1 MDSEEVKAS
10 SGTDPEKTDN
20 EYAKKYV
27 PEPGDTDGENLHP
40 IKRYSVLATAL
51 LETKAM
57 IGSGLLNVPYT
68 FKTLGII
75 FSIGASL
82 LFNFIT
88 FISVYFLIRCKDIT
102 QRYSYAVYSKLTMGY
117 IGDLSCKIAIFVRS
131 ISLCCVLLKILG
143 NILRTLLLIFF
154 KEYGDKFYLDSKF
167 LVIIFGIIITPLMI
181 QKDISGI
188 AKYTFLGI
196 YSISYLFISLVVLF
210 IYKYMKNEILPWEEQ
225 MLHINGNIF
234 EIFKCFG
241 SYLNAYLFQV
251 NVFPIYLPLHP
262 RSTTNMM
269 ISTSIGTILSSVI
282 YISFGIIGFAIYRYD
297 INGTLLVYLGDDLI
311 NYLKTDKI
319 MAALLI
325 IFEIA
330 FIINTTISL
339 ALNFF
344 SAKSKSISIIKLIIK
359 KFQGKK
365 KEDKSEEGK
374 LLESL
379 DETGYEIE
387 KSKKKS
393 SKEDKEDILNER
405 SEVFVTLIT
414 YFITVTIAYYSDNI
428 ITIDNFNGST
438 VNNYL
443 SVMLPGLFFI
453 ILTNKEKFSFEKL
466 IAILL
471 ILFSFGLITGYLLL
485 NFTSIFA

>member
-1 MDSEEVKAS
+1 MDKDNEVKESSDTDSQKAESEEYRSFV
-10 SGTDPEKTDN
+10 E
-20 EYAKKYV
+20 
-27 PEPGDTDGENLHP
+27 EPGDDDGEDRHP
-40 IKRYSVLATAL
+40 KKRYSIIATSL

-68 FKTLGII
+68 FKTLGLI
-75 FSIGASL
+75 FSVGASI
-82 LFNFIT
+82 LFNLVT
-88 FISVYFLIRCKDIT
+88 FLSTYFLLRCKDIT
-102 QRYSYAVYSKLTMGY
+102 QRYSYAIYSKLTMGK
-117 IGDLSCKIAIFVRS
+117 IGTVSCKLAILIRS

-154 KEYGDKFYLDSKF
+154 NEYKDKFYLDSKF
-167 LVIIFGIIITPLMI
+167 LLIVFGLLITPLMI

-188 AKYTFLGI
+188 AKFTFLGI
-196 YSISYLFISLVVLF
+196 YSITYLFASLVILF
-210 IYKYMKNEILPWEEQ
+210 IYKYTHDEILPYEPR
-225 MLHINGNIF
+225 MINPSGTPF

-262 RSTTNMM
+262 RTTKNMITSTAL
-269 ISTSIGTILSSVI
+269 GTMLSSVI
-282 YISFGIIGFAIYRYD
+282 YISFGTIGFFIYRYD

-311 NYLKTDKI
+311 DYVSTNLP

-325 IFEIA
+325 VFEIA
-330 FIINTTISL
+330 FIINTTIST

-344 SAKSKSISIIKLIIK
+344 VAKSECISIAKLILK
-359 KFQGKK
+359 KYQGKK
-365 KEDKSEEGK
+365 MDESISGTP
-374 LLESL
+374 LVSL
-379 DETGYEIE
+379 DESGYSTENPGQKGSE
-387 KSKKKS
+387 ES
-393 SKEDKEDILNER
+393 ILNER
-405 SEVFVTLIT
+405 SQTLIT
-414 YFITVTIAYYSDNI
+414 LVAYIITMSIGYYSDNI

-443 SVMLPGLFFI
+443 SVMLPPLFFI
-453 ILTNKEKFSFEKL
+453 ILSRKKKFSFEKL

-471 ILFSFGLITGYLLL
+471 ILFSFGLITGYFLF

>member
-1 MDSEEVKAS
+1 MDKDNEVKESSDTDSQKAESEEYRSFV
-10 SGTDPEKTDN
+10 E
-20 EYAKKYV
+20 
-27 PEPGDTDGENLHP
+27 EPGDDDGEDRHP
-40 IKRYSVLATAL
+40 KKRYSIIATSL

-68 FKTLGII
+68 FKTLGLI
-75 FSIGASL
+75 FSVGASI
-82 LFNFIT
+82 LFNLVT
-88 FISVYFLIRCKDIT
+88 FLSTYFLLRCKDIT
-102 QRYSYAVYSKLTMGY
+102 QRYSYAIYSKLTMGK
-117 IGDLSCKIAIFVRS
+117 IGTVSCKLAILIRS

-154 KEYGDKFYLDSKF
+154 NEYKDKFYLDSKF
-167 LVIIFGIIITPLMI
+167 LLIVFGLLITPLMI

-188 AKYTFLGI
+188 AKFTFLGI
-196 YSISYLFISLVVLF
+196 YSITYLFASLVILF
-210 IYKYMKNEILPWEEQ
+210 IYKYTHDEILPYEPR
-225 MLHINGNIF
+225 MINPSGTPF

-262 RSTTNMM
+262 RTTKNMITSTAL
-269 ISTSIGTILSSVI
+269 GTMLSSVI
-282 YISFGIIGFAIYRYD
+282 YISFGTIGFFIYRYD

-311 NYLKTDKI
+311 DYVSTNLP

-325 IFEIA
+325 VFEIA
-330 FIINTTISL
+330 FIINTTIST

-344 SAKSKSISIIKLIIK
+344 VAKSECISIAKLILK
-359 KFQGKK
+359 KYQGKK
-365 KEDKSEEGK
+365 MDESISGTP
-374 LLESL
+374 LVSL
-379 DETGYEIE
+379 DESGYSTENPGQKGSE
-387 KSKKKS
+387 ES
-393 SKEDKEDILNER
+393 ILNER
-405 SEVFVTLIT
+405 SQTLIT
-414 YFITVTIAYYSDNI
+414 LVAYITTMSIGYYSDNI

-443 SVMLPGLFFI
+443 SVMLPPLFFI
-453 ILTNKEKFSFEKL
+453 ILSRKKKFSFEKL

-471 ILFSFGLITGYLLL
+471 ILFSFGLITGYFLF

>member
-1 MDSEEVKAS
+1 MDKDNEVKESSDTDSQKAESEEYRSFV
-10 SGTDPEKTDN
+10 E
-20 EYAKKYV
+20 
-27 PEPGDTDGENLHP
+27 EPGDDDGEDRHP
-40 IKRYSVLATAL
+40 KKRYSIIATSL

-68 FKTLGII
+68 FKTLGLI
-75 FSIGASL
+75 FSVGASI
-82 LFNFIT
+82 LFNLVT
-88 FISVYFLIRCKDIT
+88 FLSTYFLLRCKDIT
-102 QRYSYAVYSKLTMGY
+102 QRYSYAIYSKLTMGK
-117 IGDLSCKIAIFVRS
+117 IGTVSCKLAILIRS

-154 KEYGDKFYLDSKF
+154 NEYKDKFYLDSKF
-167 LVIIFGIIITPLMI
+167 LLIVFGLLITPLMI

-188 AKYTFLGI
+188 AKFTFLGI
-196 YSISYLFISLVVLF
+196 YSITYLFASLVILF
-210 IYKYMKNEILPWEEQ
+210 IYKYTHDEILPYEPR
-225 MLHINGNIF
+225 MINPSGTSF

-262 RSTTNMM
+262 RTTKNMITSTAL
-269 ISTSIGTILSSVI
+269 GTMLSSVI
-282 YISFGIIGFAIYRYD
+282 YISFGTIGFFIYRYD

-311 NYLKTDKI
+311 DYVSTNLP

-325 IFEIA
+325 VFEIA
-330 FIINTTISL
+330 FIINTTIST

-344 SAKSKSISIIKLIIK
+344 VAKSECISIAKLILK
-359 KFQGKK
+359 KYQGKK
-365 KEDKSEEGK
+365 MDESISGTP
-374 LLESL
+374 LVSL
-379 DETGYEIE
+379 DESGYSTENPGQKGSE
-387 KSKKKS
+387 ES
-393 SKEDKEDILNER
+393 ILNER
-405 SEVFVTLIT
+405 SQTLIT
-414 YFITVTIAYYSDNI
+414 LVAYIITMSIGYYSDNI

-443 SVMLPGLFFI
+443 SVMLPPLFFI
-453 ILTNKEKFSFEKL
+453 ILSRKKKFSFEKL

-471 ILFSFGLITGYLLL
+471 ILFSFGLITGYFLF

>member
-1 MDSEEVKAS
+1 MDKENEVKESSDTDSQKAS
-10 SGTDPEKTDN
+10 SE
-20 EYAKKYV
+20 EYRSYV
-27 PEPGDTDGENLHP
+27 EEPGDDDGENRHP
-40 IKRYSVLATAL
+40 SKRTSILATSL

-75 FSIGASL
+75 MSVGASI
-82 LFNFIT
+82 LFNLVT
-88 FISVYFLIRCKDIT
+88 FLSTYFLLRCKDVT
-102 QRYSYAVYSKLTMGY
+102 QRYSYAIYSKLTMGSFGN
-117 IGDLSCKIAIFVRS
+117 ISCKFAILIRS

-154 KEYGDKFYLDSKF
+154 QEYSEKFYLDSKF
-167 LVIIFGIIITPLMI
+167 LLIVFAIIIAPLMV

-188 AKYTFLGI
+188 AKFTFLGI
-196 YSISYLFISLVVLF
+196 YSITYLFASLMILF
-210 IYKYMKNEILPWEEQ
+210 IYKYTKDEVLPFETK
-225 MLHINGNIF
+225 MLHPSGTAF
-234 EIFKCFG
+234 EMFKCFG

-262 RSTTNMM
+262 RTTKNMM
-269 ISTSIGTILSSVI
+269 TSTALGTLISSVV
-282 YISFGIIGFAIYRYD
+282 YISFGTVGFFIYRYD
-297 INGTLLVYLGDDLI
+297 IKGTLLVYLGNDLI
-311 NYLKTDKI
+311 NYVKTNYI

-330 FIINTTISL
+330 FIINTTIST

-344 SAKSKSISIIKLIIK
+344 VAKSECVAIVKYILKKYHGKKMDESISGTPLV
-359 KFQGKK
+359 
-365 KEDKSEEGK
+365 
-374 LLESL
+374 SL
-379 DETGYEIE
+379 DESGYSTENPGQKGSE
-387 KSKKKS
+387 ES
-393 SKEDKEDILNER
+393 ILNER
-405 SEVFVTLIT
+405 SQTLIT
-414 YFITVTIAYYSDNI
+414 LVAYIITMSIGYYSDNI

-443 SVMLPGLFFI
+443 SVMLPPLFFI
-453 ILTNKEKFSFEKL
+453 ILSRKKKFSFEKL

-471 ILFSFGLITGYLLL
+471 ILFSFGLITGYFLF

>member
-1 MDSEEVKAS
+1 MDKDNEVKESSDTDSQKAESEEYRSFV
-10 SGTDPEKTDN
+10 E
-20 EYAKKYV
+20 
-27 PEPGDTDGENLHP
+27 EPGDDDGEDRHP
-40 IKRYSVLATAL
+40 KKRYSIIATSL

-68 FKTLGII
+68 FKTLGLI
-75 FSIGASL
+75 FSVGASI
-82 LFNFIT
+82 LFNLVT
-88 FISVYFLIRCKDIT
+88 FLSTYFLLRCKDIT
-102 QRYSYAVYSKLTMGY
+102 QRYSYAIYSKLTMGK
-117 IGDLSCKIAIFVRS
+117 IGTVSCKLAILIRS

-154 KEYGDKFYLDSKF
+154 NEYKDKFYLDSKF
-167 LVIIFGIIITPLMI
+167 LLIVFGLLITPLMI

-188 AKYTFLGI
+188 AKFTFLGI
-196 YSISYLFISLVVLF
+196 YSITYLFASLVILF
-210 IYKYMKNEILPWEEQ
+210 IYKYTHDEILPYEPR
-225 MLHINGNIF
+225 MINPSGTPF

-262 RSTTNMM
+262 RTTKNMITSTAL
-269 ISTSIGTILSSVI
+269 GTILSSVI
-282 YISFGIIGFAIYRYD
+282 YISFGTIGFFIYRYD

-311 NYLKTDKI
+311 DYVSTNLP

-325 IFEIA
+325 VFEIA
-330 FIINTTISL
+330 FIINTTIST

-344 SAKSKSISIIKLIIK
+344 VAKSECISIAKLILK
-359 KFQGKK
+359 KYQGKK
-365 KEDKSEEGK
+365 MDESISGTP
-374 LLESL
+374 LVSL
-379 DETGYEIE
+379 DESGYSTENPGQKGSE
-387 KSKKKS
+387 ES
-393 SKEDKEDILNER
+393 ILNER
-405 SEVFVTLIT
+405 SQTLIT
-414 YFITVTIAYYSDNI
+414 LVAYIITMSIGYYSDNI

-443 SVMLPGLFFI
+443 SVMLPPLFFI
-453 ILTNKEKFSFEKL
+453 ILSRKKKFSFEKL

-471 ILFSFGLITGYLLL
+471 ILFSFGLITGYFLF

>member
-1 MDSEEVKAS
+1 MDNEVKESSDTDSQKAESEEYRSFV
-10 SGTDPEKTDN
+10 E
-20 EYAKKYV
+20 
-27 PEPGDTDGENLHP
+27 EPGDDDGEDRHP
-40 IKRYSVLATAL
+40 KKRYSIIATSL

-68 FKTLGII
+68 FKTLGLI
-75 FSIGASL
+75 FSVGASI
-82 LFNFIT
+82 LFNLVT
-88 FISVYFLIRCKDIT
+88 FLSTYFLLRCKDIT
-102 QRYSYAVYSKLTMGY
+102 QRYSYAIYSKLTMGK
-117 IGDLSCKIAIFVRS
+117 IGTVSCKLAILIRS

-154 KEYGDKFYLDSKF
+154 NEYKDKFYLDSKF
-167 LVIIFGIIITPLMI
+167 LLIVFGLLITPLMI

-188 AKYTFLGI
+188 AKFTFLGI
-196 YSISYLFISLVVLF
+196 YSITYLFASLVILF
-210 IYKYMKNEILPWEEQ
+210 IYKYTHDEILPYEPR
-225 MLHINGNIF
+225 MINPSGTPF

-262 RSTTNMM
+262 RTTKNMITSTAL
-269 ISTSIGTILSSVI
+269 GTILSSVI
-282 YISFGIIGFAIYRYD
+282 YISFGTIGFFIYRYD

-311 NYLKTDKI
+311 DYVSTNLP

-325 IFEIA
+325 VFEIA
-330 FIINTTISL
+330 FIINTTIST

-344 SAKSKSISIIKLIIK
+344 VAKSECISIAKLILK
-359 KFQGKK
+359 KYQGKK
-365 KEDKSEEGK
+365 MDESISGTP
-374 LLESL
+374 LVSL
-379 DETGYEIE
+379 DESGYSTENPGQKGSE
-387 KSKKKS
+387 ES
-393 SKEDKEDILNER
+393 ILNER
-405 SEVFVTLIT
+405 SQTLIT
-414 YFITVTIAYYSDNI
+414 LVAYIITMSIGYYSDNI

-443 SVMLPGLFFI
+443 SVMLPPLFFI
-453 ILTNKEKFSFEKL
+453 ILSRKKKFSFEKL

-471 ILFSFGLITGYLLL
+471 ILFSFGLITGYFLF

>member
-1 MDSEEVKAS
+1 MEPENDDIRPS

-20 EYAKKYV
+20 ELSKKYE
-27 PEPGDTDGENLHP
+27 PEPGDNDGENLHP
-40 IKRYSVLATAL
+40 EKRYSVLTTAL

-82 LFNFIT
+82 LFNFVT

-102 QRYSYAVYSKLTMGY
+102 QRYSYAIYSKLTLGY
-117 IGDLSCKIAIFVRS
+117 IGTLSCKIAIFVRS

-143 NILRTLLLIFF
+143 NIIRTLLLIFF

-167 LVIIFGIIITPLMI
+167 LVIVFGILITPLMI
-181 QKDISGI
+181 QRDISGI

-196 YSISYLFISLVVLF
+196 YSISYLFISLVILF
-210 IYKYMKNEILPWEEQ
+210 IYKYMKNDLLPYESK
-225 MLHINGNIF
+225 MLHIDGNIF
-234 EIFKCFG
+234 EMFKCFG

-262 RSTTNMM
+262 RTTTNMM
-269 ISTSIGTILSSVI
+269 ISTAMGTILSSII
-282 YISFGIIGFAIYRYD
+282 YISFGIIGFAIYRYN

-319 MAALLI
+319 MALLLI

-344 SAKSKSISIIKLIIK
+344 SAKSKSISIMELIIK
-359 KFQGKK
+359 KIQSKK
-365 KEDKSEEGK
+365 KEDKSEEGT
-374 LLESL
+374 LLDSL
-379 DETGYEIE
+379 DETGKEIE

-393 SKEDKEDILNER
+393 SKQKILNER
-405 SEVFVTLIT
+405 SETFITLIT
-414 YFITVTIAYYSDNI
+414 YFITVVIAYYSDNI

-453 ILTNKEKFSFEKL
+453 ILTKKEKFSFEKL

-471 ILFSFGLITGYLLL
+471 ILFSFGLIVGYLLL